1 MELDNY
7 VWHKNFS
14 YPSTVNYKALKKEFE
29 KEVSLMAKMH
39 HLYNK

>member
-14 YPSTVNYKALKKEFE
+14 FPSTVNYKALKKEFE
-29 KEVSLMAKMH
+29 KEVSDIVK
-39 HLYNK
+39 